1 MFSNLKATKIIVL
14 IGLLLVIIFKI
25 NFSDLLLTECY
36 TNQPSYHS
44 GDEATLYYSSQRVFP
59 FNVNIPIIDA
69 NKKEVF
75 SIHLSYHKEDVD
87 ENNVLSDGLQLTH
100 KQTFTIP
107 ENIKSG
113 IYFIN
118 GKHPLIIKNKTPQS
132 NICVVYP
139 FMNNLIYQPY
149 QYQTVF
155 DIKAATTSFLRTV
168 YEDSYTKGLKK
179 LFTEIDANYITDI
192 DLEDNTNFSN
202 QQLLIIYGKATYF
215 TPKMKQNIDDFV
227 ENGGNLIIISS
238 YYQNNICWYNSSTAK
253 VTLIHPKSDAIQSW
267 QGYLKQQNDSIT
279 TVSPLNYVYGGF
291 TDKSDNLII
300 NNTNHP
306 ILKGVANI
314 NVATYLNMSLPTIW
328 DDKNPIIDT
337 SKMKVHNAEILAYGK
352 ASYNNFNGIRGIFIF
367 QPNKTSGKIIS
378 LVSEDW
384 CLEKNY
390 AKNKD
395 IQLIT
400 KNAIDFLMK

>member
-14 IGLLLVIIFKI
+14 IGLLLVIFFKI

-36 TNQPSYHS
+36 TNQPAYYA
-44 GDEATLYYSSQRVFP
+44 GDEVTLYYSSQRVFS

-75 SIHLSYHKEDVD
+75 SIHLSYHKEDIY

-132 NICVVYP
+132 NISVVYP

-155 DIKAATTSFLRTV
+155 DVKAATTSFLRTV
-168 YEDSYTKGLKK
+168 YEDDYTKGLKK

-192 DLEDNTNFSN
+192 DLEDDSLLKN
-202 QQLLIIYGKATYF
+202 QQLLIIYGKATYY

-227 ENGGNLIIISS
+227 ENGGNLLIMSS
-238 YYQNNICWYNSSTAK
+238 YYQNNICWYDSSNSK
-253 VTLIHPKSDAIQSW
+253 VTLIHPESDAIQSW
-267 QGYLKQQNDSIT
+267 QGYLSQQNDSIT
-279 TVSPLNYVYGGF
+279 TLTPLNYAYGGF
-291 TDKSDNLII
+291 SGNKNNLKI
-300 NNTNHP
+300 NNSKHP
-306 ILKGVANI
+306 VLAGVKNLSIAS
-314 NVATYLNMSLPTIW
+314 YLNMSLPSIW
-328 DDKNPIIDT
+328 DNKKPIIDT
-337 SKMKVHNAEILAYGK
+337 SKMKVHHAEILAYNK
-352 ASYNNFNGIRGIFIF
+352 ASYNNNKGVRGIFIF
-367 QPNKTSGKIIS
+367 QPTKTSGKIMS

-400 KNAIDFLMK
+400 KNAIKYLSE

>member
-14 IGLLLVIIFKI
+14 IGLLLVIFFKI
-25 NFSDLLLTECY
+25 NFSDLLLNECY
-36 TNQPSYHS
+36 TNQPAYYA
-44 GDEATLYYSSQRVFP
+44 GDEVTLYYSSQRVFP

-69 NKKEVF
+69 NKEEVF
-75 SIHLSYHKEDVD
+75 SIHLSYHKEAID

-132 NICVVYP
+132 NISVVYP

-155 DIKAATTSFLRTV
+155 DVKAATTSFLRTV
-168 YEDSYTKGLKK
+168 YEDDYTKGLKK

-192 DLEDNTNFSN
+192 DLENNTNLKN

-215 TPKMKQNIDDFV
+215 TTKMKQNIDDFV
-227 ENGGNLIIISS
+227 ENGGNLLIMSA
-238 YYQNNICWYNSSTAK
+238 YYQNNICWYDSSNSK
-253 VTLIHPKSDAIQSW
+253 VTLIHPESDAIQSW
-267 QGYLKQQNDSIT
+267 QGYLTQQNDSIT
-279 TVSPLNYVYGGF
+279 AVSPLNYAYGGF
-291 TDKSDNLII
+291 SDKSDSLII
-300 NNTNHP
+300 LQATHP
-306 ILKGVANI
+306 VLKGVAKI
-314 NVATYLNMSLPTIW
+314 NVATYLNMSLPSIW
-328 DDKNPIIDT
+328 DNKKPIIDT
-337 SKMKVHNAEILAYGK
+337 SKMKVHHAGILAYNK
-352 ASYNNFNGIRGIFIF
+352 ASYNNNKGVRGIFIF
-367 QPNKTSGKIIS
+367 QPTKTSGKIMS

-400 KNAIDFLMK
+400 KNAIKYLSE

>member
-44 GDEATLYYSSQRVFP
+44 GDEVTLYYSSQRVFP
-59 FNVNIPIIDA
+59 FKVNIPIIDA
-69 NKKEVF
+69 NKEEVF
-75 SIHLSYHKEDVD
+75 SINLSYHKEDVD
-87 ENNVLSDGLQLTH
+87 ENNVLSDGLQLAH
-100 KQTFTIP
+100 KQIFTIP
-107 ENIKSG
+107 EHIKSG

-118 GKHPLIIKNKTPQS
+118 GKHPLIIKNKTHQS
-132 NICVVYP
+132 NISVVYP
-139 FMNNLIYQPY
+139 FMNNFIYQPY

-155 DIKAATTSFLRTV
+155 DKKTKETCFLRTV
-168 YEDSYTKGLKK
+168 YEDDYTKGLKK

-192 DLEDNTNFSN
+192 DLEDNSLLKN

-227 ENGGNLIIISS
+227 ENGGNLLIMSS
-238 YYQNNICWYNSSTAK
+238 YYQNNICWYDSSNSE
-253 VTLIHPKSDAIQSW
+253 VTLIHPESDAIQSW
-267 QGYLKQQNDSIT
+267 QGYLSQQNDSNT
-279 TVSPLNYVYGGF
+279 TLTPLNYAYGGF
-291 TDKSDNLII
+291 SDKSDSLII
-300 NNTNHP
+300 LQANHP
-306 ILKGVANI
+306 VLKGVAKI

-328 DDKNPIIDT
+328 DGKKSIIDT
-337 SKMKVHNAEILAYGK
+337 LKMKVHHAEILAYSK
-352 ASYNNFNGIRGIFIF
+352 ASYNNNKGVRGVFIF
-367 QPNKTSGKIIS
+367 QPTKTSGKIMS

-390 AKNKD
+390 SKNKD

-400 KNAIDFLMK
+400 KNAIKYLSE

>member
-59 FNVNIPIIDA
+59 FNVNIPIIDT
-69 NKKEVF
+69 NKEEVF
-75 SIHLSYHKEDVD
+75 SIHLPYYKEAIA
-87 ENNVLSDGLQLTH
+87 ENKVLLDGLQLTH

-107 ENIKSG
+107 ENIKPG

-149 QYQTVF
+149 QHQTVF

-168 YEDSYTKGLKK
+168 YEDDYTKGLKK

-227 ENGGNLIIISS
+227 ENGGNLLIMSS

-279 TVSPLNYVYGGF
+279 TVSPLNYAYGGF
-291 TDKSDNLII
+291 TDKSDSLII
-300 NNTNHP
+300 LQATHP
-306 ILKGVANI
+306 VLKGVAKI
-314 NVATYLNMSLPTIW
+314 NVSTYLNMSLPSIW
-328 DDKNPIIDT
+328 DNKKPIIDT
-337 SKMKVHNAEILAYGK
+337 LKMKVHHAEILAYNK
-352 ASYNNFNGIRGIFIF
+352 ASYNNNKGVRGIFIF
-367 QPNKTSGKIIS
+367 QPTKTSGKIMS

-400 KNAIDFLMK
+400 KNAIKYLSE

>member
-25 NFSDLLLTECY
+25 NFSDLLLNECY

-44 GDEATLYYSSQRVFP
+44 GDEVTLYYSSQRVFP
-59 FNVNIPIIDA
+59 FNINIPIVDI

-75 SIHLSYHKEDVD
+75 SVELAYQSEEGDDDKVLKEGFQFSHK
-87 ENNVLSDGLQLTH
+87 H
-100 KQTFTIP
+100 TFTLP
-107 ENIKSG
+107 KNMMSG

-118 GKHPLIIKNKTPQS
+118 GKHPLIIKNKTS
-132 NICVVYP
+132 SSKISVVYP

-155 DIKAATTSFLRTV
+155 DAKTASTSFLRTV
-168 YEDSYTKGLKK
+168 YEDNYTKGLKK

-192 DLEDNTNFSN
+192 DLEDNSNLKN

-227 ENGGNLIIISS
+227 ENGGNLLIMSS

-253 VTLIHPKSDAIQSW
+253 VTLIHPESEAIQSW
-267 QGYLKQQNDSIT
+267 QGYLNLQNDSIT
-279 TVSPLNYVYGGF
+279 TVSPLNYAYGGF
-291 TDKSDNLII
+291 TDKSGNLII
-300 NNTNHP
+300 KHANHP
-306 ILKGVANI
+306 ILKGVAKI
-314 NVATYLNMSLPTIW
+314 NVESYLNMSLPTIW
-328 DDKNPIIDT
+328 ADEKPIIDT
-337 SKMKVHNAEILAYGK
+337 SKMKVYHAEILAYNK
-352 ASYNNFNGIRGIFIF
+352 ASYNKSKGIRSVFIF
-367 QPNKTSGKIIS
+367 QPTKTSGKIIS

-390 AKNKD
+390 SKNKD

-400 KNAIDFLMK
+400 KNAIDFLTK

>member
-25 NFSDLLLTECY
+25 NFSDLLLNECY

-44 GDEATLYYSSQRVFP
+44 GDEVTLYYSSQRVFP
-59 FNVNIPIIDA
+59 FNINIPIIDI

-75 SIHLSYHKEDVD
+75 SINLSYHREDIT
-87 ENNVLSDGLQLTH
+87 ENNVLSDGLQLSH
-100 KQTFTIP
+100 KHTFTLP
-107 ENIKSG
+107 KDMMSG

-118 GKHPLIIKNKTPQS
+118 GKHPLIIKNKTS
-132 NICVVYP
+132 SSKISVVYP

-155 DIKAATTSFLRTV
+155 DAKTASTSFLRTV
-168 YEDSYTKGLKK
+168 YEDNYTKGLKK

-192 DLEDNTNFSN
+192 DLEDNSLLKN

-227 ENGGNLIIISS
+227 ENGGNLLIMSS

-253 VTLIHPKSDAIQSW
+253 VTLIHPKSETIQSW
-267 QGYLKQQNDSIT
+267 QGYLNQQNDSIT
-279 TVSPLNYVYGGF
+279 TVSPLNYAYGGF
-291 TDKSDNLII
+291 SDKSDSLII
-300 NNTNHP
+300 IQAKHP
-306 ILKGVANI
+306 VLKGVAKI
-314 NVATYLNMSLPTIW
+314 NVATYLNMSLPTNW
-328 DDKNPIIDT
+328 ENGKPIIDT
-337 SKMKVHNAEILAYGK
+337 SKMKVYHAEILAYNK
-352 ASYNNFNGIRGIFIF
+352 ASYNNIDGIRGVFIF
-367 QPNKTSGKIIS
+367 QPTKTSGKIIS

-390 AKNKD
+390 SKNKD

-400 KNAIDFLMK
+400 KNAIDFLME